1 MSFFMRS
8 PLSVV
13 ALGVFVAKYASIS
26 NRLLICFRKPSGDVI
41 TLQRLR
47 AVLIVA
53 AAYEANQHGDT
64 G

>member
-1 MSFFMRS
+1 MNFFMRS

-13 ALGVFVAKYASIS
+13 ALGVFVIQRASIS
-26 NRLLICFRKPSGDVI
+26 NRLLICFRKPCGDVI
-41 TLQRLR
+41 TLQGLR